1 MSRCEPTDGGYL
13 LTLDGPTSLLKLST
27 RYGMALANWFPVLL
41 LAECDWRLE
50 ATIRWGKRGIRK
62 QMRLS
67 SDMGLVSHY
76 RDSGVYVSRVEE
88 WFEARF
94 DTLDSGWSLR
104 REAPPIVPSAIGTI
118 VSTDHRAQPSA

>member
-41 LAECDWRLE
+41 LSECDWRLE
-50 ATIRWGKRGIRK
+50 ATIRWGKRGLRK
-62 QMRLS
+62 QMRLT

-76 RDSGVYVSRVEE
+76 RDTDTKMGTGQQDSSSYASCSR
-88 WFEARF
+88 R
-94 DTLDSGWSLR
+94 DS
-104 REAPPIVPSAIGTI
+104 E
-118 VSTDHRAQPSA
+118 